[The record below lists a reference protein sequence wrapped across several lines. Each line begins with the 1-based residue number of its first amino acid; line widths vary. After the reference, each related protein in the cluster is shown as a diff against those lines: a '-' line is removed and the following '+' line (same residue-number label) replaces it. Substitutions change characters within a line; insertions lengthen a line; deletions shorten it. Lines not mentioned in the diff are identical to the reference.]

1 MEKMLLMKAK
11 LGVYG
16 VCNCYLVTHTHRD
29 TNPEYLKIV
38 FQLSKEAS
46 RVMDEHVRLW
56 RVFVVSLAFY
66 SFKDRPEFL
75 SEQHV
80 CQLQS

>member
-16 VCNCYLVTHTHRD
+16 VWNCYLVTHTHRD
-29 TNPEYLKIV
+29 TDPEYLKIV

-46 RVMDEHVRLW
+46 HAMDEHVRLW
-56 RVFVVSLAFY
+56 RVFVVSLSFY
-66 SFKDRPEFL
+66 SVKDRPEFL
-75 SEQHV
+75 SEQ
-80 CQLQS
+80 LQS